1 MDLLLDTHVLIW
13 TIDGDPQLKA
23 PIVKEIES
31 SSNRVFISIATLWE
45 MSTKMAQGRLVLPY
59 DNIDFVLEFMQTWNM
74 EALDVNPAHI
84 RAASLLP
91 FHHGD
96 PFDRMLVAQ
105 SKVENFRLV
114 SGDKKVHLYDADMVW

>member
-1 MDLLLDTHVLIW
+1 MNLLLDTHVLIW
-13 TIDGDPQLKA
+13 TIDGDPQLKS

-31 SSNRVFISIATLWE
+31 DANRLFISIATLWE

-59 DNIDFVLEFMQTWNM
+59 DNIDFVLEFMRTWHM
-74 EALDVNPAHI
+74 EALHINLAHI
-84 RAASLLP
+84 HAAALLP

-105 SKVENFRLV
+105 AKVENFRLV
-114 SGDKKVHLYDADMVW
+114 SGDEKIHLYDADILW

>member
-1 MDLLLDTHVLIW
+1 MNLLLDTHVLIW
-13 TIDGDPQLKA
+13 TIDGDPQLKI
-23 PIVKEIES
+23 PIIKEIES
-31 SSNRVFISIATLWE
+31 SDNRIFISIATLWE

-59 DNIDFVLEFMQTWNM
+59 DNIDFVLEFMQTWHM
-74 EALDVNPAHI
+74 EALDVNLAHI

-105 SKVENFRLV
+105 AKVEGFRLV
-114 SGDKKVHLYDADMVW
+114 SGDKKVHQYDTDILW